1 MKKNLLL
8 LFALAASSA
17 AFAQEREPEKSYTS
31 RDTVHVFAERDMRIP
46 LANTTAAKIAL
57 PLRLTPASVGVVH
70 RALFESQEA
79 IVMGDALRN
88 VSGVHSQTGFGVFDY
103 FSIRGFESLS
113 NGLVLTDGAPEPEVT
128 FYNLYNVERV
138 EVLKGPS
145 AFLYGGNPLSGVIN
159 LVRKRP
165 AFENF
170 LFAGSGYGK
179 FTSYRSTV
187 DLSLAHRASGAA
199 FRLNGLWQDSES
211 FRDGKENSN
220 VSLNPAFLWQPN
232 ERVSLELNYE
242 RIDSEYH
249 SDAGLPIF
257 NGAVVDVPHTRSY
270 QSPFDVSDQLLTRGR
285 VDLNYKASD
294 AATLR
299 NKFYYTVLDWRS
311 NGTLFNFTLPNAT
324 GSLDIYRTLT
334 LLDDRQKLLG
344 NQLEALFD
352 FQTGGVAHKLVT
364 GFEFTRLADDFTFD
378 VAFLPSIDVFN
389 PQEFAL
395 PGRFDPRQ
403 ALIPGQS
410 LVAEARYRTLAPYF
424 VDQLALSKQLHL
436 FLGGRFD
443 KIAYEE
449 KNTRTERNDEQFSPM
464 AGVTFAPTNDLSLYA
479 NYGRAFGPPSTLVV
493 GERKA
498 EKSVQYEV
506 GFKRRY
512 YEGRLHT
519 TVAVYHLEKEN
530 VAIPTE
536 NGVTQQLGN
545 QRGRGVEADI
555 AAQPGRNWHVFV
567 NYAYNDA
574 ELTKFSEFALVLTPQ
589 GPAPQFFDR
598 SGNAPAFAPKHL
610 LNAWLN
616 KEFDFG
622 LGIGLGARY
631 ISAQFIAED
640 NAFAIDDVL
649 TLDGLLYYD
658 LGPWRVNVN
667 FKNLT
672 DREYFSRGFGTT
684 SVIPANPFAVYGGLE
699 LAL

>member
-1 MKKNLLL
+1 MKRTFSL
-8 LFALAASSA
+8 LFALTCLST

-31 RDTVHVFAERDMRIP
+31 RDTVHVFAERDLRIP
-46 LANTTAAKIAL
+46 TTNTTAAKTAM
-57 PLRLTPASVGVVH
+57 PLRLTPASVGVVS
-70 RALFESQEA
+70 RALFENQEA
-79 IVMGDALRN
+79 VVMGDALRN
-88 VSGVHSQTGFGVFDY
+88 VSGVNSQTGFGVFDY

-128 FYNLYNVERV
+128 FYNLYNIERV

-145 AFLYGGNPLSGVIN
+145 AFLYGGNPLSGTIN

-165 AFENF
+165 VFENF
-170 LFAGSGYGK
+170 LFATSGFGK
-179 FTSYRSTV
+179 FTSYRSTA
-187 DLSLAHRASGAA
+187 DLSLANRASGVA

-211 FRDGKENSN
+211 FRDNKENSN
-220 VSLNPAFLWQPN
+220 VSINPAFLWQPN
-232 ERVSLELNYE
+232 ERVSLELNFE
-242 RIDSEYH
+242 RIDSEYL

-257 NGAVVDVPHTRSY
+257 NRKVVGVPRTRSY
-270 QSPFDVSDQLLTRGR
+270 QSPFDISNQILSRGR
-285 VDLNYKASD
+285 VDFNYKASN
-294 AATLR
+294 AVTLR
-299 NKFYYTVLDWRS
+299 NKFYYTDLDWES
-311 NGTLFNFTLPNAT
+311 NGTLFNFTLPSAT
-324 GSLDIYRTLT
+324 GSLDVYRTLT

-352 FQTGGVAHKLVT
+352 FQTGAVAHKLVA
-364 GFEFTRLADDFTFD
+364 GFEYTRLSDDFTFD
-378 VAFLPSIDVFN
+378 VAFLPTIDVFN
-389 PQEFAL
+389 PQEFAQ
-395 PGRFDPRQ
+395 PGQFNPRQ
-403 ALIPGQS
+403 FLIPGQS
-410 LVAEARYRTLAPYF
+410 LAAEARHTVLAPYF
-424 VDQLALSKQLHL
+424 VDQLALSEQVHL

-443 KIAYEE
+443 KIDFDE
-449 KNTRTERNDEQFSPM
+449 KNTRTKRNYEKFSPM
-464 AGVTFAPTNDLSLYA
+464 AGVTFAPTNNLSLYA

-498 EKSVQYEV
+498 EESVQYEV

-519 TVAVYHLEKEN
+519 TVAIYHLEKEN

-536 NGVTQQLGN
+536 TGVTQQLGN
-545 QRGRGVEADI
+545 QRARGVEAEI
-555 AAQPGRNWHVFV
+555 AAQAGRNWHVFV

-574 ELTKFSEFALVLTPQ
+574 ELTKFSEFALVFTQLGPVPQ
-589 GPAPQFFDR
+589 YFDR
-598 SGNAPAFAPKHL
+598 SGNTPAFAPKHL

-631 ISAQFIAED
+631 ISEQFIAED
-640 NAFAIDDVL
+640 NAFAIDNVL

-667 FKNLT
+667 FKNLS
-672 DREYFSRGFGTT
+672 DREYFTRGFSST